1 MSLNSMLRWLK
12 PHETVFFDLLEAA
25 AQNAFEASV
34 LFERELRTDDPDR
47 WAELRRQMKERERQ
61 GDEVTHELVDKLN
74 QFFVTPIDREDILAL
89 AHALDDVVDRLDAVC
104 ERLVLYRIGRIMP
117 NMMEMASVAVEG
129 CHELQFLIR
138 SLRDMNDVQ
147 NIRLRVK
154 RVHVLENKG
163 DTLFHTA
170 LAEIFRDPQDPIL
183 LIKWKEILENA
194 EDATDRIELVAKLVS
209 STVMKNA

>member
-1 MSLNSMLRWLK
+1 MLRWLK
-12 PHETVFFDLLEAA
+12 PRETVFFDLLEAA
-25 AQNAFEASV
+25 AQNAYEAAV
-34 LFERELRTDDPDR
+34 LFERELRSDDPER
-47 WAELRRQMKERERQ
+47 WAELRRQMKEHERR
-61 GDEVTHELVDKLN
+61 GDEATHELVDKLN

-117 NMMEMASVAVEG
+117 TMMEIASVAVEG

>member
-1 MSLNSMLRWLK
+1 MLRWLK
-12 PHETVFFDLLEAA
+12 PRETVFFDLLESA
-25 AQNAFEASV
+25 AQNAYEAAI

-47 WAELRRQMKERERQ
+47 WAELRRQMKERERR
-61 GDEVTHELVDKLN
+61 GDEVTHEIVEKLN

-89 AHALDDVVDRLDAVC
+89 AHSLDDVVDRLDAVC

-117 NMMEMASVAVEG
+117 NMMEIASVTVEG
-129 CHELQFLIR
+129 CHEIQFLIR

>member
-12 PHETVFFDLLEAA
+12 PRETVFFDLLEAA
-25 AQNAFEASV
+25 AQNALEAAV
-34 LFERELRTDDPDR
+34 LFERELRTDDPER
-47 WAELRRQMKERERQ
+47 WAELRRQMKEHERR

-117 NMMEMASVAVEG
+117 NMMEIASVAVEG
-129 CHELQFLIR
+129 CHELQFLVR

>member
-12 PHETVFFDLLEAA
+12 PRETVFFDLLEAA
-25 AQNAFEASV
+25 AQNAHEAAV
-34 LFERELRTDDPDR
+34 LFERELRTDDPER
-47 WAELRRQMKERERQ
+47 WAELRRQMKEHERR

-117 NMMEMASVAVEG
+117 NMMEIASVAVEG
-129 CHELQFLIR
+129 CHELQFLVR

>member
-1 MSLNSMLRWLK
+1 MSVNSFLRWLK
-12 PHETVFFDLLEAA
+12 PRETVFFDLLESA
-25 AQNAFEASV
+25 AQNAYEASV
-34 LFERELRTDDPDR
+34 LFERELRTDDPER
-47 WAELRRQMKERERQ
+47 WAELRRQMKEHERR
-61 GDEVTHELVDKLN
+61 GDEVTHELVDMLN

-117 NMMEMASVAVEG
+117 NMMEIASVAVEG

>member
-1 MSLNSMLRWLK
+1 MLRWLK
-12 PHETVFFDLLEAA
+12 PRETVFFDLLEAA
-25 AQNAFEASV
+25 AQNAYEASV
-34 LFERELRTDDPDR
+34 LFERELRADDPER
-47 WAELRRQMKERERQ
+47 WAELRRQMKEHERR
-61 GDEVTHELVDKLN
+61 GDEATHELVDKLN

-117 NMMEMASVAVEG
+117 TMMEIASVAVEG

>member
-1 MSLNSMLRWLK
+1 
-12 PHETVFFDLLEAA
+12 
-25 AQNAFEASV
+25 
-34 LFERELRTDDPDR
+34 
-47 WAELRRQMKERERQ
+47 MKEHERR
-61 GDEVTHELVDKLN
+61 GDEVTHELVDMLN

-117 NMMEMASVAVEG
+117 HMMEIASVAVEG

>member
-1 MSLNSMLRWLK
+1 MSLNSLLRWLK
-12 PHETVFFDLLEAA
+12 PRETVFFDLLEAA
-25 AQNAFEASV
+25 AQNAYEAAV
-34 LFERELRTDDPDR
+34 LFERELRSDDPER
-47 WAELRRQMKERERQ
+47 WAELRRQMKEHERR
-61 GDEVTHELVDKLN
+61 GDEATHELVDKLN

-104 ERLVLYRIGRIMP
+104 ERLVLYRIGRILP
-117 NMMEMASVAVEG
+117 TMMEIASVAVEG

>member
-1 MSLNSMLRWLK
+1 MLRWLK
-12 PHETVFFDLLEAA
+12 PRETVFFDLLESA
-25 AQNAFEASV
+25 AQNAYEASV
-34 LFERELRTDDPDR
+34 LFERELRMDDPER
-47 WAELRRQMKERERQ
+47 WAELRRQMKEHERR
-61 GDEVTHELVDKLN
+61 GDEVTHELVEKLN

-117 NMMEMASVAVEG
+117 NMMEIASVAVEG

>member
-1 MSLNSMLRWLK
+1 MSINSLLRWLK

-34 LFERELRTDDPDR
+34 LFERELRSDDPER
-47 WAELRRQMKERERQ
+47 WAELRRQMKELERK
-61 GDEVTHELVDKLN
+61 GDEITHEIVDKLN
-74 QFFVTPIDREDILAL
+74 QYFVTPIDREDILGL

-104 ERLVLYRIGRIMP
+104 ERLVLYRITAIMP
-117 NMMEMASVAVEG
+117 AATEIASIAVEG
-129 CHELQFLIR
+129 CSELMHLVR
-138 SLRDMNDVQ
+138 ALRDMQDVD
-147 NIRLRVK
+147 NIRLRIR
-154 RVHVLENKG
+154 RVHTLENKG
-163 DTLFHTA
+163 DTLFHSA

-183 LIKWKEILENA
+183 LIKWKEILEIV